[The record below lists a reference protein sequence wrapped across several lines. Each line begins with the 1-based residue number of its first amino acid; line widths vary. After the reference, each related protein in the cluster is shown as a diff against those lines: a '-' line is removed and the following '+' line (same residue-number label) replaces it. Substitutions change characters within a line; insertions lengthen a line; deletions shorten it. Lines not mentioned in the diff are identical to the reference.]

1 MLDVAATLKGK
12 RILFIGATG
21 FVGKVALSMLLRRY
35 PDLGKLFV
43 LVRPGA
49 GSSSEDRF
57 FQKIVASPVFDPLRE
72 AWGAGTE
79 AFLRERVQ
87 PLPGDV
93 SRPLCNFSEADLTK
107 LGKLDVIINCA
118 GLVSFNPSLETALRI
133 NVLGPKHTL
142 EVAKKTGAAVI
153 HISTCFVAGNRDGEV
168 WEDEPLLG
176 YFPRKDRGDG
186 AQKDILRDDDFS
198 PETEIADCQRIIDQV
213 KSRADDRAHVSEF
226 RDKGTARLRAEGRD
240 EDDERTLK
248 VAVQRERKMWIAEQL
263 TDLGMQ
269 RAQHWGWPNTYT

>member
-1 MLDVAATLKGK
+1 MAAQLDVAATLRGK

-21 FVGKVALSMLLRRY
+21 FVGTVALSMLLKRY

-57 FQKIVASPVFDPLRE
+57 FHKIVASPVFDPLRE

-93 SRPLCNFSEADLTK
+93 SRPLCNFSEADLAA

-133 NVLGPKHTL
+133 NVLGPRHAL
-142 EVAKKTGAAVI
+142 EVARKTGAALI

-168 WEDEPLLG
+168 WEDEPLVG

-186 AQKDILRDDDFS
+186 LQDDILRDDDFS
-198 PETEIADCQRIIDQV
+198 PESEIADCQRIIDQV

-226 RDKGTARLRAEGRD
+226 RDKGAERLRSDGRD
-240 EDDERTLK
+240 ADDERTLK
-248 VAVQRERKMWIAEQL
+248 VAVQRERKVWIAE
-263 TDLGMQ
+263 
-269 RAQHWGWPNTYT
+269 